1 MASGRTLQF
10 KPFGVDDPRLPPET
24 QTMLA
29 VERTFR
35 LIDEHFS
42 HTLSNVPRNQDRQR
56 IISVRDAARDAYW
69 KAVEGQLGNDSTHV
83 QRVRADLKSANLALE
98 QSLGDPDNTVRL
110 LQAMNQAVK
119 LSTCLTSLAAD

>member
-10 KPFGVDDPRLPPET
+10 KSFAVDETRLPPET

-35 LIDEHFS
+35 LIDEHFTQ
-42 HTLSNVPRNQDRQR
+42 TLSNVPRNQDRQR

-69 KAVEGQLGNDSTHV
+69 KAVETQLRSDTTHV
-83 QRVRADLKSANLALE
+83 QRVRADLKSANRVLE
-98 QSLGDPDNTVRL
+98 ESFGDPNDTVRL

-119 LSTCLTSLAAD
+119 LSTSLTSLAAG